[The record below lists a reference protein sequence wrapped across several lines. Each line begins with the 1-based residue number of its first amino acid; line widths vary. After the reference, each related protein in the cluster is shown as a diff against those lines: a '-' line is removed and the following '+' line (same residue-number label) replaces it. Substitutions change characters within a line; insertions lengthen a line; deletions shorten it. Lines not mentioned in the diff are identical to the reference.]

1 MKTQFE
7 LSIKNA
13 FDGQEILKDNFSL
26 IYYVKKIIY
35 FCSPGEMAEWS
46 KAHAWKVC
54 NRQKRFMGSNPILSA
69 TFSCFNRLFYCFCC
83 SQMSGKFN
91 FSFMNFFSLLMVI
104 LYIGVGI
111 YLFTSP
117 LFAHIPM
124 HIKSIFAVF
133 FILYG
138 IFRFVRIY
146 PKLFKKNNHE
156 NE

>member
-1 MKTQFE
+1 MKTNFE
-7 LSIKNA
+7 QNIINTFTGEEIK
-13 FDGQEILKDNFSL
+13 KDNFSL
-26 IYYVKKIIY
+26 PFHVRKIIY
-35 FCSPGEMAEWS
+35 FCGHGEMAEWS

-69 TFSCFNRLFYCFCC
+69 IFSYFNRLFYSFCG
-83 SQMSGKFN
+83 SQMSRKFN
-91 FSFMNFFSLLMVI
+91 FDFMIFFSLLMVI
-104 LYIGVGI
+104 LYIGIGI
-111 YLFTSP
+111 YLLASP

-124 HIKSIFAVF
+124 HIKSIFAIF